1 MTDSSMFTETFTE
14 TLTVTADN
22 PLLAGHVVY
31 GRTLLPGVGYVDMVL
46 QVLARHGMAMPNV
59 ELRNLTIL
67 APLVAAPGERVL
79 TTVAGRPA
87 PAGGWR
93 IEVRSRRQ
101 QDTSDVLHAV
111 VTALHRPAAPYQE
124 RLALPLDGVQKL
136 TPLTE
141 IYAWCRQ
148 YELFHSGL
156 MKIGGAVHHRP
167 GDWIAE
173 LELAPEHQGTAD
185 AFLFHPALFEAGLL
199 GGGVGT
205 SMLHQGPAGPELY
218 LPLVFESFRAAA
230 PLGRRCFVRVP
241 VDSVRRDDELIR
253 LAVEFYDAEGQKVA
267 EVSQFVAK
275 RVRAAA
281 ALDVRGDAAPAPAV
295 PVPAVPV
302 VVSGGRDVVGLV
314 RELVAARLGEPVS
327 GVDVG
332 SGYYELGLG
341 SADLLSVVADLE
353 GRLGL
358 SLSPTVMFEY
368 KTVADLAEWLE
379 TQLPE
384 ETNVQAAPAVPV
396 PAVPVVVSG
405 GRDVVGLVRELVAAR
420 LGEPVSGVDVGSGY
434 YELGLGS
441 ADLLSVVADLEG
453 RLGLS
458 LSPTVMF
465 EYKTVADLA
474 QWLET
479 QLPEETNVQ
488 AAPAAP
494 VVAVPVAPAVPVV
507 QPDRLATV
515 RAALLDEVAA
525 LLEVPVGEV
534 DPGTELAEFG
544 FDWAG
549 LAQLADRLN
558 SRYGTQL
565 TSAVFAE
572 HRTVQAVAAQL
583 VDAGPDRFAA
593 LESSAPASPAPAAA
607 PAAPEAV
614 PAAPVRPHPMLHRAV
629 PDAGGITCHAHFD
642 GSEPYLSDHRVRGGR
657 VLPGVAHL
665 EMARAAVAL
674 ALGAERPDGVRP
686 EAVRLDGVVWLRP
699 AVCGPRGLELRVGVR
714 TLPGGGCDFTIDSVD
729 EDGTVTLCSQGRA
742 SLAGPAGPGAP
753 SLHELRAAC
762 AEAVYGA
769 AHVYGRY
776 ERMGMDYGPAQRTLV
791 ELRVGTDGAGRRQV
805 LAELSLPAAA
815 ELAAECR
822 LNPAVLDGALQA
834 TIGLWLAEAGADGRP
849 AALALPFAVQRVET
863 PGATPARSYAWIR
876 HQPGSSTE
884 AAAARLDVTVLDE
897 HGRVCVELTG
907 LSTRALPDLPQ
918 AATPATAALQAAAPQ
933 AVAPHVAPPVPSTA
947 PRPAR
952 PLPPRPG
959 ADIAIV
965 GVSGRYPQA
974 ADLDE
979 FWQNLRAGRDC
990 VREVPAERWDHRRYA
1005 DPNGANTSRWG
1016 GFLDD
1021 IDQFDPLFF
1030 QISPF
1035 EADYLDPQE
1044 RLFLQCAH
1052 HALED
1057 AGYTGESLARSAAEP
1072 AGDAA
1077 VGAPPNLVGVFVGVM
1092 YLEYQLLGAQAQERG
1107 RATALWGS
1115 ASTIANRVSYVY
1127 DFHGPSMAVDTMC
1140 SSSLTA
1146 IHLACEAIR
1155 SGQCDSALAGG
1166 VNLSPHPNKYLMLG
1180 QRRFLSSDG
1189 RCRSFGEG
1197 GDGYVPSEGVGAVL
1211 LKPLE
1216 RAVADGDHVYGVIK
1230 GTALNHGGRTTGYS
1244 VPTPVAQGQVIARA
1258 LTEAGVDPRALSYLE
1273 AHGTG
1278 TSLGDPIEIDGLTK
1292 AFGHLGG
1299 GPQQCAIGSVKS
1311 NIGHAESAAGIAAV
1325 TKVLLQLKHGELVP
1339 SLHSGALNP
1348 HIDFART
1355 PFRVQQRLEPWQ
1367 RPVLLIDGEQRTVPR
1382 LAGVSSFGGG
1392 GSNAHVV
1399 IAEYQEPAGRR
1410 ATAADGR
1417 PALLLLSA
1425 QSEGQLVEQA
1435 RRLSGRLAELG
1446 EADLPD
1452 VAWTLQTGRL
1462 ALPERLAFAATSPAE
1477 ARAQLAAFAADP
1489 QRPGAWARGTARTER
1504 APGGEAL
1511 RAALADWSDRA
1522 AHQRLLALWVE
1533 GAAVDWAALRP
1544 VGAPARRISLPG
1556 YPFAR
1561 ERHWVDPE
1569 AGPALTAPL
1578 ASGAAAVPLAGPA
1591 APASTPAAPPLPY
1604 EVDEVLLRPVW
1615 SVREAGPADRP
1626 GPAFAVHHVVLLGRF
1641 TAGER
1646 ETLRAALPAGT
1657 DPQFVELA
1665 DGPLDRQYTEAVQ
1678 RLFAL
1683 TRGILEAGV
1692 RQPVLLQVAL
1702 VGAAQGPAELDR
1714 LACFGALAGLLKT
1727 AQLEHPLLHTQYLEC
1742 LDAPSAAALAARL
1755 LAEAAGRPDPEVRH
1769 RDGRRQVAGLAELT
1783 GARPAAAP
1791 WQQDGVY
1798 LITGGAGGLGLIVA
1812 REIAASVGHA
1822 TVVLAGRSPLD
1833 AARRGELAALR
1844 AAGLTVDYQRAD
1856 VGDRAQV
1863 ARLLAQVADNHG
1875 PLTGILHS
1883 AGVIEDGYLVRKT
1896 PEELARVLAPKVAG
1910 LVNLDELSQDQPLAL
1925 FVCFSSLS
1933 GAFGNPGQGDY
1944 AAANAFLDAYAGYR
1958 NRLVAAGLRSGA
1970 TVSVGWPLWAEGG
1983 MGDAAAREL
1992 LSGAGLAPLDTAR
2005 GLAALRC
2012 ALAGRENGLD
2022 DGRLLVV
2029 AHRRGAEL
2037 PWLPGQGGPVA
2048 ETPRPEPAT
2057 APGVDQ
2063 APQDRALE
2071 DRALEDRAVGH
2082 LRRLLATALGLGP
2095 ERLDPD
2101 APLERYGMDSV
2112 LAVNLVSRLEET
2124 FGPLSRTLLFEVQS
2138 VRGLAR
2144 HFVADHPQELRTLVG
2159 APAVAPQ
2166 APRTPAPTPAPVA
2179 PQPQAAAPQPQA
2191 AAPAPRP
2198 ADGAHASWPRPAEDA
2213 IAVIGIGGR
2222 FPQAE
2227 DLDAFW
2233 DILRSG
2239 KDCVTE
2245 VPAGRFAEQPG
2256 ADPDA
2261 PGAGR
2266 GWWGAFL
2273 DGVDRFDPL
2282 HFGISPREA
2291 VAMDPQQRLFLETV
2305 WHLLE
2310 QSGVTQEVIEQRYRR
2325 RVGVYVGSAYQM
2337 YRADESDPIL
2347 AALTAAASFNLIAN
2361 RVSHF
2366 FGLEGPSLAVDSM
2379 CTSST
2384 MAIHLACADLL
2395 RGESEL
2401 AVAGG
2406 VNLTVHPDKYTAL
2419 AEMQLLGSHPGSRS
2433 FRDGDGY
2440 LPAEVVGAVL
2450 LKPLAAALRD
2460 GDTVHAVIKG
2470 TASMHAGRSNGFMTP
2485 SHRTQVKVLRQ
2496 ALERAG
2502 ATPDSIGY
2510 VEAAASGTAFSDEVE
2525 LRALRE
2531 VFGAVTEPVAV
2542 GTVKSNLGHPEAASG
2557 IAQLAKVVLQLR
2569 HQELAPL
2576 VEVGTANPNLDLD
2589 GSPLRLCE
2597 RLTPWEPRGAKDAQG
2612 RPAPRRAL
2620 INSVA
2625 AGGSHVT
2632 LVVEAPPPVQAA
2644 SAAPADPGEAG
2655 RQLVVLS
2662 ARTPERLRT
2671 AAQRLHDFLAAPGG
2685 GADEVGLADLAYT
2698 AQLGRE
2704 ALPERLAVVAG
2715 SREELTRALAE
2726 HLTTGPGATAA
2737 GAVVLGNA
2745 EEDAGP
2751 LGSVLTGA
2759 RGEAFLAGLV
2769 ADGDL
2774 EHLAELWVRGA
2785 RVPWAGLHQGPRRLV
2800 PLPATAFEAGA
2811 YWLGRRPAGPVTV
2824 RPDGDADP
2832 DIDAGPG
2839 AAPQAAAAG
2848 DALRT
2853 MTGAWSELLGIDAD
2867 RLGARSNFFSL
2878 GGNSLLATRLINL
2891 LARRTGV
2898 QLSVQAVFDAPK
2910 LAAMAGE
2917 LERRLP
2923 SGGALGVPEVDRIL
2937 ASIGLIESMT
2947 DEELDALGVESVEN

>member
-1 MTDSSMFTETFTE
+1 
-14 TLTVTADN
+14 
-22 PLLAGHVVY
+22 
-31 GRTLLPGVGYVDMVL
+31 
-46 QVLARHGMAMPNV
+46 
-59 ELRNLTIL
+59 
-67 APLVAAPGERVL
+67 
-79 TTVAGRPA
+79 
-87 PAGGWR
+87 
-93 IEVRSRRQ
+93 
-101 QDTSDVLHAV
+101 
-111 VTALHRPAAPYQE
+111 
-124 RLALPLDGVQKL
+124 
-136 TPLTE
+136 
-141 IYAWCRQ
+141 
-148 YELFHSGL
+148 
-156 MKIGGAVHHRP
+156 
-167 GDWIAE
+167 
-173 LELAPEHQGTAD
+173 
-185 AFLFHPALFEAGLL
+185 
-199 GGGVGT
+199 
-205 SMLHQGPAGPELY
+205 
-218 LPLVFESFRAAA
+218 
-230 PLGRRCFVRVP
+230 
-241 VDSVRRDDELIR
+241 
-253 LAVEFYDAEGQKVA
+253 
-267 EVSQFVAK
+267 
-275 RVRAAA
+275 
-281 ALDVRGDAAPAPAV
+281 
-295 PVPAVPV
+295 
-302 VVSGGRDVVGLV
+302 
-314 RELVAARLGEPVS
+314 
-327 GVDVG
+327 
-332 SGYYELGLG
+332 
-341 SADLLSVVADLE
+341 
-353 GRLGL
+353 
-358 SLSPTVMFEY
+358 MFEY
-368 KTVADLAEWLE
+368 KTIADLAEWLE
-379 TQLPE
+379 TQLPAE
-384 ETNVQAAPAVPV
+384 ASVRAAAV
-396 PAVPVVVSG
+396 
-405 GRDVVGLVRELVAAR
+405 
-420 LGEPVSGVDVGSGY
+420 
-434 YELGLGS
+434 
-441 ADLLSVVADLEG
+441 
-453 RLGLS
+453 
-458 LSPTVMF
+458 
-465 EYKTVADLA
+465 
-474 QWLET
+474 
-479 QLPEETNVQ
+479 
-488 AAPAAP
+488 AAP
-494 VVAVPVAPAVPVV
+494 VVPAASATVTAAAP
-507 QPDRLATV
+507 QPPASPLPPPGAGQLDAV

-534 DPGTELAEFG
+534 DPGAELAEFG

-549 LAQLADRLN
+549 LAQLAERLN
-558 SRYGTQL
+558 SRYGVQL

-572 HRTVQAVAAQL
+572 HRTVQAIAAHLLAVDPGRLAAPVAVPAL
-583 VDAGPDRFAA
+583 VPEA
-593 LESSAPASPAPAAA
+593 APAVATTTAAAA
-607 PAAPEAV
+607 PQPQ
-614 PAAPVRPHPMLHRAV
+614 APVYPHPMLHRAV
-629 PDAGGITCHAHFD
+629 PDAEGLTFHAHFD

-674 ALGAERPDGVRP
+674 ALGAERAAR
-686 EAVRLDGVVWLRP
+686 VRLDGVVWLRP
-699 AVCGPRGLELRVGVR
+699 AICGPHGLELRVSVR
-714 TLPGGGCDFTIDSVD
+714 TLPGGGCDFTIHSAD
-729 EDGTVTLCSQGRA
+729 EDGTATLCSQGRA
-742 SLAGPAGPGAP
+742 SLAGPEDRGAP

-762 AEAVYGA
+762 AEAVYSA
-769 AHVYGRY
+769 THVYGRY
-776 ERMGMDYGPAQRTLV
+776 DRMGMEYGPAQRTLV

-815 ELAAECR
+815 ELAADCR

-834 TIGLWLAEAGADGRP
+834 TIGLWPAEAGGDGRP
-849 AALALPFAVQRVET
+849 AALALPFAVQRVEALA
-863 PGATPARSYAWIR
+863 ATPARAYAWIR

-884 AAAARLDVTVLDE
+884 AASARLDITVLDE
-897 HGRVCVELTG
+897 YGRPCVELTG

-918 AATPATAALQAAAPQ
+918 AAVPQ
-933 AVAPHVAPPVPSTA
+933 AVVPQAVVPQAAVPQAAVPQAVVPHAETRTRTQ
-947 PRPAR
+947 RPAT
-952 PLPPRPG
+952 
-959 ADIAIV
+959 DIAIV

-974 ADLDE
+974 ADLDA

-1057 AGYTGESLARSAAEP
+1057 AGYTGESLARSAAAP

-1077 VGAPPNLVGVFVGVM
+1077 LGAPPNRVGVFVGVM

-1115 ASTIANRVSYVY
+1115 AATVANRVSYFY

-1180 QRRFLSSDG
+1180 QRHFLSSDG
-1189 RCRSFGEG
+1189 RCRSFGAG

-1216 RAVADGDHVYGVIK
+1216 RAVADGDQIYGVIK
-1230 GTALNHGGRTTGYS
+1230 GSALNHGGRTTGYS

-1258 LTEAGVDPRALSYLE
+1258 LTEAGVDPRSLSYLE

-1348 HIDFART
+1348 HIDFGRT

-1367 RPVLLIDGEQRTVPR
+1367 RPTLLIDGEQRTVPR

-1399 IAEYQEPAGRR
+1399 IAEYQEAAPRPA
-1410 ATAADGR
+1410 ATADGR

-1425 QSEGQLVEQA
+1425 QSEGQLAEQA
-1435 RRLSGRLAELG
+1435 RRLSARLAELG
-1446 EADLPD
+1446 ESELPD
-1452 VAWTLQTGRL
+1452 AAWTLQTGRL
-1462 ALPERLAFAATSPAE
+1462 ALPERLAFAATSLGQ

-1489 QRPGAWARGTARTER
+1489 RRPGAWVRGTARTER
-1504 APGGEAL
+1504 GRDAEAL

-1522 AHQRLLALWVE
+1522 EHQRLLALWAE
-1533 GAAVDWAALRP
+1533 GATVDWAALRP
-1544 VGAPARRISLPG
+1544 AAASVRRISLPG

-1569 AGPALTAPL
+1569 AGPAPAEQPAP
-1578 ASGAAAVPLAGPA
+1578 AAGSGAAPAPA
-1591 APASTPAAPPLPY
+1591 AVSGALPAPAPALAPAAVSAVAPVAPE

-1615 SVREAGPADRP
+1615 SVREAAAAARP
-1626 GPAFAVHHVVLLGRF
+1626 GPAFAAHHVVLIGSF
-1641 TAGER
+1641 AAGER
-1646 ETLRAALPAGT
+1646 ERLRAALPAGT
-1657 DPQFVELA
+1657 EPQFVELA
-1665 DGPLDRQYTEAVQ
+1665 DGSLDRQYTEAAQ

-1702 VGAAQGPAELDR
+1702 VGTAGAAPATGGATAELER

-1742 LDAPSAAALAARL
+1742 LDGPSAAALAARL
-1755 LAEAAGRPDPEVRH
+1755 LTEAVGSPEPEVRH
-1769 RDGRRQVAGLAELT
+1769 REGRRLVAGLAELT

-1791 WQQDGVY
+1791 WQEDGVY

-1844 AAGLTVDYQRAD
+1844 AAGLTVDYRRAD

-1910 LVNLDELSQDQPLAL
+1910 LVNLDELSQDQPLAV

-1933 GAFGNPGQGDY
+1933 GAFGNPGQADY

-1958 NRLVAAGLRSGA
+1958 NRLVAAGRRSGA

-1992 LSGAGLAPLDTAR
+1992 LHGAGLAPLDTAR

-2022 DGRLLVV
+2022 EGRLLVV

-2037 PWLPGQGGPVA
+2037 PWLPGHAAAAAAAAVAAAPVTAAAVDVVGPEPVA
-2048 ETPRPEPAT
+2048 G
-2057 APGVDQ
+2057 PGADRAQHGQ
-2063 APQDRALE
+2063 AQQDRAQHGQAQQ

-2095 ERLDPD
+2095 ERLDAD

-2124 FGPLSRTLLFEVQS
+2124 FGPLSRTLLFEVQT
-2138 VRGLAR
+2138 VRGLAQ
-2144 HFVADHPQELRTLVG
+2144 HFVADHPQALRALVG
-2159 APAVAPQ
+2159 EPAVAQQAPPAPAPAVPQ
-2166 APRTPAPTPAPVA
+2166 AHAQVAAPVVPPA
-2179 PQPQAAAPQPQA
+2179 Q
-2191 AAPAPRP
+2191 APAPQQRP
-2198 ADGAHASWPRPAEDA
+2198 REDA
-2213 IAVIGIGGR
+2213 IAIIGIGGR

-2245 VPAGRFAEQPG
+2245 VPADRWEQDLAPG

-2261 PGAGR
+2261 AGSGR
-2266 GWWGAFL
+2266 GRWGAFL

-2310 QSGVTQEVIEQRYRR
+2310 QSGVTQEVIERRYGR

-2337 YRADESDPIL
+2337 YRADESDPTL

-2450 LKPLAAALRD
+2450 LKPLEAALRD
-2460 GDTVHAVIKG
+2460 GDTIHAVIRG

-2496 ALERAG
+2496 VLERSG

-2531 VFGAVTEPVAV
+2531 VFGAVAEPVAV

-2589 GSPLRLCE
+2589 GSSLRLCE
-2597 RLTPWEPRGAKDAQG
+2597 QLTAWEPRGTQDAAG
-2612 RPAPRRAL
+2612 RPVPRRAL

-2625 AGGSHVT
+2625 AGGSHVS
-2632 LVVEAPPPVQAA
+2632 LVVEAPPQAAVAPAA
-2644 SAAPADPGEAG
+2644 SAAAADPAEAG

-2662 ARTPERLRT
+2662 ARNPERLRT
-2671 AAQRLHDFLAAPGG
+2671 AAQRLHDFLTNVGG
-2685 GADEVGLADLAYT
+2685 GADEVSLADLAYT

-2726 HLTTGPGATAA
+2726 HLTAGPGAAPTGSA
-2737 GAVVLGNA
+2737 GATAPTALAAPAAPTAPAGPVVLGNA

-2800 PLPATAFEAGA
+2800 PLPATAFEAGS
-2811 YWLGRRPAGPVTV
+2811 YWLGRRPARPVTE
-2824 RPDGDADP
+2824 RPEDGPGTA
-2832 DIDAGPG
+2832 AGP
-2839 AAPQAAAAG
+2839 AAPAPG
-2848 DALRT
+2848 DTRRT
-2853 MTGAWSELLGIDAD
+2853 MAAAWSELLQIEVDQ
-2867 RLGARSNFFSL
+2867 LGATSNFFSL

-2898 QLSVQAVFDAPK
+2898 ELPVQAVFDAPE
-2910 LAAMAGE
+2910 LAAMAAE

-2923 SGGALGVPEVDRIL
+2923 SVDSLGAPEVDRIL
-2937 ASIGLIESMT
+2937 ASIGLIESMS
-2947 DEELDALGVESVEN
+2947 DEELDALGVEN